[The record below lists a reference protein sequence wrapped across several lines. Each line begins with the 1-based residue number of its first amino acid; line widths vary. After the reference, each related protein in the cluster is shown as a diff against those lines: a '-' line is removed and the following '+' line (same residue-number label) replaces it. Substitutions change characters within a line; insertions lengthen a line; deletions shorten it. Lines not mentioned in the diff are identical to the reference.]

1 VNNRLLSQV
10 AVSAALTVAGLNAA
24 DVLGATSP
32 ADPPL
37 GILIVPGDEVP
48 SAPAQTAPAEGTR
61 PLGVLLGPGAPPAAR
76 QPAVPVN
83 PFPDTDR
90 LFSQPGQAGTQPS
103 TPESSSDRPL
113 GVLLDTLPA
122 YAPPPATAPQAA
134 VPQGFSA
141 PVPTVPVAAPIASPA
156 IGNATA
162 DRPLGTLIGSD
173 PLLPAVA
180 PSAVSPAVPATTMP
194 LGPAAPAS
202 DVPSDTAG
210 EEGPPIHFLADE
222 MSFDREKGIVTAS
235 GNVEIRYDDRTLR
248 AESVSYDQN
257 KDIASASGNVIL
269 VEPTGERL
277 FGDKMEISGDLK
289 DAVVLNIG
297 MILQDHSRI
306 AGTGARHS
314 GGNITELRKGVYS
327 PCEPCAEDPNAPPLW
342 QIKAVKVIHNKEEK
356 TVEYRDAWIEFFGYP
371 VAYTPYFRHPD
382 PTVRRKTGFL
392 FPKIGN
398 SSDFGTILE
407 TPFFWAISDSE
418 DLTARPVLMTEE
430 FPLLALQYRKRFL
443 TGSIDAEGSITD
455 NSEDSFT
462 TEEGEFGV
470 RGHID
475 AEARFDINR
484 TWRWGVDVKRS
495 TDDTFLRR
503 YGFASPQSL
512 DSQVFVEG
520 IKGRDYYSAKTLVFQ
535 GLAETDEHDESPI
548 VLPLVDYNHLGERDR
563 LGGRFNFDFNLLALT
578 RAKGTDTRRLSMR
591 PRWERPFQGPFGD
604 LFRFET
610 GLNADF
616 YHTNGL
622 VISGQDGTYS
632 GASYRMVPY
641 ADLNW
646 RLPLVKSQGTV
657 RQILEPI
664 ASLALAPNGGN
675 PDKIPNEDSTDF
687 EYDETNLFSVN
698 RFSGIDKVE
707 GGARINYGLKWGVYG
722 EGGGSSSLF
731 VGQTYR
737 FRDDSTFGKDSG
749 LGDKLSDVVGS
760 ISVSPNSLLNV
771 LYRTQLTSD
780 DFSPRRN
787 EVSFSAGVPA
797 LTIQGSYSLLEPQE
811 ESEFSGR
818 EELKMNA
825 STVIDRFWRA
835 SLSAVR
841 DQKAAEMRSLVL
853 SAIYENECV
862 IFNTQVTRTF
872 FEDRDLK
879 PTDAITFHLVL
890 KTVGE
895 VRSGAS
901 ISSN

>member
-1 VNNRLLSQV
+1 MSTRLLTRM
-10 AVSAALTVAGLNAA
+10 ALPAALALA
-24 DVLGATSP
+24 VLAPTLGFGATSP

-37 GILIVPGDEVP
+37 GILIMPADEVP
-48 SAPAQTAPAEGTR
+48 TVPVQSPTIPADTR
-61 PLGVLLGPGAPPAAR
+61 PLGVLLGPGAPPAPR
-76 QPAVPVN
+76 QPAVPTN

-90 LFSQPGQAGTQPS
+90 LFSQP
-103 TPESSSDRPL
+103 TPETQAPTPDSSSERPL

-122 YAPPPATAPQAA
+122 FTPPAVTAPGSA
-134 VPQGFSA
+134 VPREFSA
-141 PVPTVPVAAPIASPA
+141 PAPAAPAPPQTSLT
-156 IGNATA
+156 GNATA

-173 PLLPAVA
+173 PLLPVTAR
-180 PSAVSPAVPATTMP
+180 
-194 LGPAAPAS
+194 PAAPAQS
-202 DVPSDTAG
+202 PPASPAKTPPSTKEGD
-210 EEGPPIHFLADE
+210 GPPIHFLADE
-222 MSFDREKGIVTAS
+222 MSFDRDKGIVTAS
-235 GNVEIRYDDRTLR
+235 GNVEIRFDDRTLR

-257 KDIASASGNVIL
+257 KDVASASGNVTLI
-269 VEPTGERL
+269 EPSGERV

-289 DAVVLNIG
+289 DAVVTNIG

-306 AGTGARHS
+306 AGAGARHS
-314 GGNITELRKGVYS
+314 GGNVTELRKGVYS
-327 PCEPCAEDPNAPPLW
+327 PCEPCADDPNASPLW
-342 QIKAVKVIHNKEEK
+342 QIKAVKVIHNKEEQV
-356 TVEYRDAWIEFFGYP
+356 VEYRDAWIEFFGYP

-382 PTVRRKTGFL
+382 PTVKRKTGFL
-392 FPKIGN
+392 FPKIGS
-398 SSDFGTILE
+398 SSDFGTIIE

-418 DLTARPVLMTEE
+418 DLTVRPVLMTEE
-430 FPLLALQYRKRFL
+430 FPLLALNYRKRFL
-443 TGSIDAEGSITD
+443 TGTIDAEGSITD

-475 AEARFDINR
+475 AEARFDLNR

-503 YGFASPQSL
+503 YGFGSPQSL
-512 DSQVFVEG
+512 NSQLFVEG

-535 GLAETDEHDESPI
+535 GLEETDEHDASPV

-563 LGGRFNFDFNLLALT
+563 IGGHFNFDFNLLALT
-578 RAKGTDTRRLSMR
+578 RAKGTDTRRISMR

-604 LFRFET
+604 LYRFET

-616 YHTNGL
+616 YHVNSL
-622 VISGQDGTYS
+622 SRSGKDGTYT

-664 ASLALAPNGGN
+664 ASLAVAPNGGN
-675 PDKIPNEDSTDF
+675 SDKIPNEDSTDF

-737 FRDDSTFGKDSG
+737 FRDDSTFGNDSG
-749 LGDKLSDVVGS
+749 LEDNLSDVVGS

-771 LYRTQLTSD
+771 LYRTRLASD

-787 EVSFSAGVPA
+787 EVSLSAGVPA
-797 LTIQGSYSLLEPQE
+797 FKIQGSYSLLEPQE

-818 EELKMNA
+818 EELNLNA
-825 STVIDRFWRA
+825 STIIDRFWRA
-835 SLSAVR
+835 NLSAVR
-841 DQKAAEMRSLVL
+841 DLKSSEMRSLVL
-853 SAIYENECV
+853 SAVYENECV
-862 IFNTQVTRTF
+862 VFDTRVTRTF

-890 KTVGE
+890 KTIGE